1 MIQKFAEDGIR
12 APKEEKDKLMALT
25 KQDMV
30 QLITMTISLQI
41 LKNQIQSGK
50 VTEEQYMNFM
60 KMQVAKDRKLLEFFT
75 SNGLVKKA
83 GIVKERIAIIQAEMQ
98 SA

>member
-30 QLITMTISLQI
+30 
-41 LKNQIQSGK
+41 
-50 VTEEQYMNFM
+50 
-60 KMQVAKDRKLLEFFT
+60 R
-75 SNGLVKKA
+75 
-83 GIVKERIAIIQAEMQ
+83 
-98 SA
+98 